1 MDLFSHLN
9 EIKLIATLAL
19 SYFCY
24 RKLHNARKALDLEM
38 SPSDSEDVQRY
49 DEEELNDEHENNLEQ
64 SLKIDTMENVNE
76 GELADVSPNSPKSNS
91 QTLEIH
97 N

>member
-19 SYFCY
+19 SYFCF
-24 RKLHNARKALDLEM
+24 RKLNNARKALDSEM

-49 DEEELNDEHENNLEQ
+49 D
-64 SLKIDTMENVNE
+64 
-76 GELADVSPNSPKSNS
+76 
-91 QTLEIH
+91 
-97 N
+97 